1 MVKEAGVVIKA
12 CSHITGGG
20 FYENIPRML
29 PETKKAK
36 LSKNSYPIPAIF
48 KLLQEKG
55 GISEEMMYS
64 TYNMGIGMMIAVN
77 PADVEKALTAIKDA
91 GEEAYVIGAIEEGQK
106 DIELC

>member
-1 MVKEAGVVIKA
+1 
-12 CSHITGGG
+12 
-20 FYENIPRML
+20 
-29 PETKKAK
+29 
-36 LSKNSYPIPAIF
+36 
-48 KLLQEKG
+48 
-55 GISEEMMYS
+55 MYS